1 MKYPMDESAK
11 KKFENFIQYAEG
23 HDENSLTHA
32 IRSFIVDG
40 EMDLDKRR
48 KRTLYVAA
56 LVSNMAVH
64 AFNALEETSRTY
76 ENGQTD
82 QIFELRRMKPLNKEL
97 NELTSAANY
106 ESMTNQS
113 AMRKLYSALTDLT
126 WNTMWDID
134 TRGKTRD
141 EYRNEIRVVQAEF
154 NELMVG
160 LQAGDG
166 DPEEVNARLIE
177 LDDQLDDM
185 EHAWRRMKRK

>member
-1 MKYPMDESAK
+1 MIDVDFSFGKTFRVGNPFFYARCRFLCRFAEEVGDSAL
-11 KKFENFIQYAEG
+11 IIY
-23 HDENSLTHA
+23 
-32 IRSFIVDG
+32 
-40 EMDLDKRR
+40 
-48 KRTLYVAA
+48 
-56 LVSNMAVH
+56 
-64 AFNALEETSRTY
+64 
-76 ENGQTD
+76 GQTD

-154 NELMVG
+154 NELMVD

-166 DPEEVNARLIE
+166 DPEEVNTRLIE
-177 LDDQLDDM
+177 LDDLLYDM